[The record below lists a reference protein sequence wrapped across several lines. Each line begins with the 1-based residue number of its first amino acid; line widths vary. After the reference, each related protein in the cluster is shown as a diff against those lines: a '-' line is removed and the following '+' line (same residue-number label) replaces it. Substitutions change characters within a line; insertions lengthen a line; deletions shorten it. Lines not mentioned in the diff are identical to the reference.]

1 MVPKIADFCLSR
13 VIAEGQSQ
21 TLTEK
26 AIGTLGYVAPELMR
40 YRVVSYKSDIYSL
53 GVVMT
58 EILNGQRRYFPNE
71 NVLESWRT
79 RMGTSLT
86 DILLEQVR
94 VCTEISIACI
104 NPEPECRPDMQ
115 RIIKMLDETKCEE
128 PAEQ

>member
-71 NVLESWRT
+71 NV
-79 RMGTSLT
+79 
-86 DILLEQVR
+86 
-94 VCTEISIACI
+94 
-104 NPEPECRPDMQ
+104 
-115 RIIKMLDETKCEE
+115 RIIRPNSVSLR
-128 PAEQ
+128 